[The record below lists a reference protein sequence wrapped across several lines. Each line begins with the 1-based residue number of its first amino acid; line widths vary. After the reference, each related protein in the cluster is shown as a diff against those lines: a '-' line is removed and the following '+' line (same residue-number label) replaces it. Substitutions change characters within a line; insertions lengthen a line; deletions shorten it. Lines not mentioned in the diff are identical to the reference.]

1 MMNLQNKI
9 DSIMQ
14 YEGYAAIVC
23 GAAIVIFCIMAITSK
38 KKADTKGGYSLLI
51 LFAVS
56 FVVMFAVCNLG
67 GDAI

>member
-38 KKADTKGGYSLLI
+38 KKADTKGGYSLLV
-51 LFAVS
+51 LFVGCFIVL
-56 FVVMFAVCNLG
+56 FVVCNFG
-67 GDAI
+67 GDAV